1 MNDNTNLFIIISVA
15 NLIATTTLLVC
26 VVLLMLEMKK
36 NKTVETKEPPKEMP
50 KETPKKKPKTFEFPN
65 ILNKKNVVVGVV
77 FCRNCGQE
85 YDSTSFSCPNCK
97 THRN

>member
-1 MNDNTNLFIIISVA
+1 MNDNTNLFIVISVA

-26 VVLLMLEMKK
+26 VVLLMLEIRK
-36 NKTVETKEPPKEMP
+36 NKTGETKEPSK
-50 KETPKKKPKTFEFPN
+50 TKKKPKSFEFAN
-65 ILNKKNVVVGVV
+65 VINRKNAVVGVV

-85 YDSTSFSCPNCK
+85 YDSTLFSCPNCK